1 MDTSSSGGG
10 VEVSAKKKARAVGWS
25 GGGRRAPLSDAPR
38 ASHLGRSLT
47 KVCVLLLLQLVGEP
61 CTRHGPYTFYRAFR
75 FGGAEGRIV
84 GIGDF
89 FFCRVWEGVPEVL
102 SVGQLQLLW
111 HDKHQQQ
118 PLASLRL
125 YFLPENTPDGRNEEH
140 GEVCS
145 NFFLIYFHSA
155 SAEAVCAC
163 RPRANIPPHY
173 FSLAN
178 LCKF

>member
-10 VEVSAKKKARAVGWS
+10 VEVSAAKKIRRRGRAGADARRPCPTRVPS
-25 GGGRRAPLSDAPR
+25 QSDAAHHHR
-38 ASHLGRSLT
+38 L
-47 KVCVLLLLQLVGEP
+47 VVVVVVLQLVGEP

-140 GEVCS
+140 GEVRS
-145 NFFLIYFHSA
+145 SIPFRLRGGR
-155 SAEAVCAC
+155 AC
-163 RPRANIPPHY
+163 RPRAHFPPH
-173 FSLAN
+173 
-178 LCKF
+178 

>member
-1 MDTSSSGGG
+1 M
-10 VEVSAKKKARAVGWS
+10 
-25 GGGRRAPLSDAPR
+25 
-38 ASHLGRSLT
+38 HLIR
-47 KVCVLLLLQLVGEP
+47 LLQLVGEP

-75 FGGAEGRIV
+75 STGGGAAGGGGGGGRVV

-111 HDKHQQQ
+111 HDKNQQQ

-140 GEVCS
+140 GEVTIIFIKRLPPNAKGPGGRKPRCTYFPS
-145 NFFLIYFHSA
+145 TRRTLKKNCFFPHR
-155 SAEAVCAC
+155 E
-163 RPRANIPPHY
+163 NICFCTFFP
-173 FSLAN
+173 F
-178 LCKF
+178 FII